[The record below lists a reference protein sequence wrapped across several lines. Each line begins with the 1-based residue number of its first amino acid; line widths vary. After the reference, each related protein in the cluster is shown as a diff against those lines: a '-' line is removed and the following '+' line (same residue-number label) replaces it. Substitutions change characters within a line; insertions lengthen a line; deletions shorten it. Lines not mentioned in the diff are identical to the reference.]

1 MFSILHISD
10 LHRSRD
16 EPVDNDSLVA
26 ALLADCD
33 RYIGETPVVPF
44 PEAIIV
50 SGDLIQG
57 APMHHPRWQEEMSD
71 QYRVAGDFLEQLA
84 QRFLNGDRSKLIIVP
99 GNHDVCWNTSISSME
114 RVLEA
119 DYPDNVRQALLE
131 PSSNYRWSWKELA
144 LYRIQD
150 TDIYSKRTNA
160 YWDFAENFYAGVS
173 LLKPVDRNRGFQLF
187 ELNDRRIVV
196 AGFDSINGNDC
207 FAYAGAIPQGAIA
220 RCNLALRDIPHS
232 YDLRIAVWH
241 HSIYG
246 PPQQEDYVKVEQVH
260 EMIGLGFQ
268 LGLHGHQHVA
278 AATTHFVHLNE
289 SQSMAVV
296 SAGSLCAGFRDLPR
310 GVNRQYNVVVI
321 ENDFHSGRVHVREM
335 AEGGQF
341 SRKKNGAFSQGFVE
355 IAWKTST
362 DVMGREINAN
372 EENIRRATLQAE
384 DALRKGDPVK
394 AIQLLEGIE
403 FSSAIHAR
411 KIAIQSAL
419 RLESWEM
426 LSTLVAQPQSN
437 EEAIFLIT
445 ALIQINDLEQAEVIL
460 SIYNDIDTS
469 IRNELQGKIEV
480 KKMLRS
486 TWALN

>member
-33 RYIGETPVVPF
+33 RYIGEIPVVPF

-57 APMHHPRWQEEMSD
+57 VSINSPSWQEEMIA
-71 QYRVAGDFLEQLA
+71 QYKVAGEFLEQLT
-84 QRFLNGDRSKLIIVP
+84 QRFLNGDRSKLIIIP
-99 GNHDVCWNTSISSME
+99 GNHDVCWNTSFASME
-114 RVLEA
+114 LVPK
-119 DYPDNVRQALLE
+119 DKYPQNVRQALIE

-150 TDIYSKRTNA
+150 ADAYSKRMNA
-160 YWDFAENFYAGVS
+160 YWDFTENFYSDVP
-173 LLKPVDRNRGFQLF
+173 LLKPVDRNRGYQLF
-187 ELNDRRIVV
+187 ELHDRQIVI
-196 AGFDSINGNDC
+196 AGFDSISGNDC
-207 FAYAGAIPQGAIA
+207 FAYAGAIPQGTIS
-220 RCNLALRDIPHS
+220 RCSLDLRDTPHS

-246 PPQQEDYVKVEQVH
+246 PPLQEDYVKIEQIH

-268 LGLHGHQHVA
+268 LGLHGHQHI
-278 AATTHFVHLNE
+278 AATTTHYVHLNE

-296 SAGSLCAGFRDLPR
+296 SAGSLCASSKDLPR
-310 GVNRQYNVVVI
+310 GVNRQYNLIVI
-321 ENDFHSGRVHVREM
+321 EDDLCNARVHVREM

-362 DVMGREINAN
+362 DVMGNEIDAN

-384 DALRKGDPVK
+384 DALHKNNPEK
-394 AIQLLEGIE
+394 ALQILEGIK
-403 FSSAIHAR
+403 FSSAPYAR

-419 RLESWEM
+419 KHESWEI
-426 LSTLVAQPQSN
+426 LSNLVEQPKST

-445 ALIQINDLEQAEVIL
+445 SLIHINDLEQAEVIL
-460 SIYNDIDTS
+460 NTYNDIDAT
-469 IRNELQGKIEV
+469 IRNEFQGKIEI
-480 KKMLRS
+480 KKILRS
-486 TWALN
+486 K